1 MAFGDTTDPARTRRI
16 FAAAVEFVAAMRVPD
31 DRSTRLAD
39 WQEQQ
44 TAALAALVAA
54 VEQDVVRKEAT
65 DATDS

>member
-16 FAAAVEFVAAMRVPD
+16 FAAAVEFVAAMRLPED
-31 DRSTRLAD
+31 GNTRLAD

-54 VEQDVVRKEAT
+54 VEQDVVQKEAT